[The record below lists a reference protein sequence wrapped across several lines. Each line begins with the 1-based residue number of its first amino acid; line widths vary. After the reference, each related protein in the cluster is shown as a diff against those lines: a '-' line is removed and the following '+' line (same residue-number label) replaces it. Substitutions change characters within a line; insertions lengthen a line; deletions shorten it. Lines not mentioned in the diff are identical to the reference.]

1 MPRLTRHVTKSKE
14 RVTPA
19 KTTCPLSSYLCRAV
33 VSQGCPG
40 IRSFERVESLCATEY
55 KLHKNIKMDFK
66 RIGLMTIAA
75 GLAITSFNACSQDE
89 DLEGYVLNEGNGVST
104 LAKRSMGR
112 GGESTEPVAPSRKH
126 DEEKVTF
133 HYVPGTAND
142 EDEIHYDGIVI
153 FVGYSYIFRN
163 HTPSDVRLEYFYA
176 EGSEDTFDFD
186 IEEVQLVESLG
197 YGHYDLV
204 CSAVDRSNYVQYSGK
219 AEVSLSE

>member
-1 MPRLTRHVTKSKE
+1 
-14 RVTPA
+14 
-19 KTTCPLSSYLCRAV
+19 
-33 VSQGCPG
+33 
-40 IRSFERVESLCATEY
+40 
-55 KLHKNIKMDFK
+55 MDFK

-112 GGESTEPVAPSRKH
+112 GGESTGPVTPSRKT
-126 DEEKVTF
+126 DERKVTF
-133 HYVPGTAND
+133 EYVQGTAND
-142 EDEIHYDGIVI
+142 EDEIHYDGIEI
-153 FVGYSYIFRN
+153 FVGYSYIFMN

-176 EGSEDTFDFD
+176 EGFGDTFNFD